1 MATVGLAIFL
11 TVTDQTMVNVALP
24 SMGEEMGIDPSQ
36 SVWIVNAYQLAI
48 MLPLL
53 PLASAGEIVG
63 YKRIYSIGL
72 ALFTLASLGCAL
84 SNSLPLLTF
93 MRVVQGLGAA
103 GVMSVNMALVRHI
116 HPIHR
121 LGYGIGVNAVIIA
134 VSAAIGPAIAS
145 AILSVL
151 PWPWLFA
158 VKVPIGIASVVI
170 GEWAMPETARASH
183 KFDAISAILVALTF
197 GMLIA
202 FIDGLSHLESP
213 WLAAGELVLT
223 LVTGFVLCRRE
234 MRMASP
240 LLPVDLLRIP
250 MFALSVGASMC
261 AFMAQTL
268 SFIAVPFHLAAMGY
282 SAAETGILMT
292 PLPLATALIAAF
304 SGRLSDRYPAGLLGL
319 IGLILFSLGLISLA
333 LLPEHPVAIDVAWRM
348 ALAGAGFGFYQS
360 PNNRAIQAAAP
371 RSRSGGASGMQAM
384 ARLLGQTVGAG
395 LTALVF
401 AHFLDGAHAAIWL
414 AALFSLLG
422 AFVSAARLKDLSP
435 S

>member
-24 SMGEEMGIDPSQ
+24 TMGAEMGIDPSQ

-84 SNSLPLLTF
+84 SSSLPVLIV
-93 MRVVQGLGAA
+93 MRVVQGVGAA

-145 AILSVL
+145 AILAVL
-151 PWPWLFA
+151 SWPWLFA

-170 GEWAMPETARASH
+170 GHWAMPESARASR
-183 KFDAISAILVALTF
+183 KFDVLSALLSALAF
-197 GMLIA
+197 GMVIA
-202 FIDGLSHLESP
+202 FIDGLARPDALLS
-213 WLAAGELVLT
+213 AAQFVAAAVFGTVLY
-223 LVTGFVLCRRE
+223 RRE
-234 MRMASP
+234 MRRPSP

-268 SFIAVPFHLAAMGY
+268 SFIAIPFHLEASGY
-282 SAAETGILMT
+282 SAAETGLLMT
-292 PLPLATALIAAF
+292 PLPLATALIAVF

-319 IGLILFSLGLISLA
+319 IGLILFALGLISLA
-333 LLPEHPVAIDVAWRM
+333 LVSTHTSGIDIAWRM

-371 RSRSGGASGMQAM
+371 RARSGGASGMQAM

-395 LTALVF
+395 LAALVF
-401 AHFLDGAHAAIWL
+401 AHFLDGATTAIWL
-414 AALFSLLG
+414 ASLFSLLG
-422 AFVSAARLKDLSP
+422 AFVSAARLREV
-435 S
+435 